1 MNRDDDPLMDEPDT
15 LADFDDN
22 GDFSEFDQK
31 KSNASFGE
39 LVKSNPLIKI
49 GMVVAALIVIIGS
62 VVMFGGDKKEAVDSF
77 VPAGNDLKETPG
89 TSEVSPE
96 MKQALEDFNQQQIE
110 QAIQTGDS
118 VLPTPIEP
126 PKERLPVPE
135 NTTGEDDPLLRW
147 RQMQE
152 ERLQAEQQTLQA
164 ADQTQNA
171 QPAGPDPALANLTA
185 AMSTQMSQILG
196 EKPAENLK
204 YMQVTDLNAFIQAVN
219 AAQNSG
225 VASGN
230 AVVGQ
235 DGNLIAANGTVA
247 IDPVTGQ
254 PVQVAPPKVLIK
266 AGTIEYGQL
275 INEANSD
282 IPGPIV
288 ALMASGKYSG
298 SRLIGTFERREK
310 FLVISFNTLVDKKGV
325 SIPIEAFALDPNT
338 TLSGMATE
346 VDNRYWQRVVLP
358 AAAEFIEGLGEAVA
372 DSGDTS
378 VTVSGDTVIQEE
390 NDIDTRQELYKGV
403 ERAAERVGDLLD
415 EEANRTEI
423 LVRVAAGTP
432 MGILFTTS
440 VTDQDRLVG
449 EYNPGLAGGYRQPYG
464 AQQQQGGFNSQQLIQ
479 SLGGGFGNGFGGGL
493 TGGSANNFNN
503 TNENENLLEAL
514 RQLQQSQ
521 QSPNSIGQ

>member
-1 MNRDDDPLMDEPDT
+1 MNKNDDPLMDEPDT

-39 LVKSNPLIKI
+39 LVKGNPLIKI
-49 GMVVAALIVIIGS
+49 GMVMAALIIIIGS
-62 VVMFGGDKKEAVDSF
+62 VVMFGGEKKEAADSV

-96 MKQALEDFNQQQIE
+96 MKQALEDFNQQQID

-135 NTTGEDDPLLRW
+135 NGTGEDDPLLRW

-152 ERLQAEQQTLQA
+152 ERLQAEQQTLQT
-164 ADQTQNA
+164 ADQTQA
-171 QPAGPDPALANLTA
+171 QPAGPDPALGALTA
-185 AMSTQMSQILG
+185 AMSAQMSQILG

-204 YMQVTDLNAFIQAVN
+204 YMQVTDLNAFIQAMN
-219 AAQNSG
+219 AAQNAGVDSSSVTGNNPRSEGNYTTSSG
-225 VASGN
+225 AS
-230 AVVGQ
+230 
-235 DGNLIAANGTVA
+235 A
-247 IDPVTGQ
+247 IDPTTGLPIQ
-254 PVQVAPPKVLIK
+254 AAPPKVLIK

-288 ALMASGKYSG
+288 ALMASGKYAG
-298 SRLIGTFERREK
+298 GRLIGTFERK
-310 FLVISFNTLVDKKGV
+310 DKYLIISFNTLVDKKGV
-325 SIPIEAFALDPNT
+325 SIPIEAYALDPNT

-358 AAAEFIEGLGEAVA
+358 AAAEFVQGLGEAIA
-372 DSGDTS
+372 ESGSTN

-390 NDIDTRQELYKGV
+390 EDIDTRQELYKGV
-403 ERAAERVGDLLD
+403 EKAAERVGDLLD
-415 EEANRTEI
+415 DEANKTKI

-449 EYNPGLAGGYRQPYG
+449 QYNPGLAGGYRQPYG
-464 AQQQQGGFNSQQLIQ
+464 AQQNGFGGQQLIQ
-479 SLGGGFGNGFGGGL
+479 SLGGGLSGGAGVNGLG
-493 TGGSANNFNN
+493 N
-503 TNENENLLEAL
+503 TNQNDQLLEAL
-514 RQLQQSQ
+514 RQLQESQ
-521 QSPNSIGQ
+521 QQPNALGQ